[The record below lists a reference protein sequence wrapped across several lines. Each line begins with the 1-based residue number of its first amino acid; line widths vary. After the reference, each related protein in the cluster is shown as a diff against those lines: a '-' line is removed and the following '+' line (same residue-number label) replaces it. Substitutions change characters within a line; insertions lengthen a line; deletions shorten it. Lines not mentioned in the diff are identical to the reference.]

1 MTQVLDKLS
10 DKTHSQGSTQSES
23 SQMTQLK
30 AKLAE
35 KIQLHR
41 PRTAKLT
48 KEYADV
54 VIDKVDIGQCMGG
67 ARDIRCLVTDISYLD
82 PQEGIRF
89 RGKTI
94 PETFAALPKAPG
106 SVYPTVESF
115 WYFLLTGDVPTQAQV
130 DEVVAQWKT
139 RQEVPKYVFD
149 VIRALPRDSHPM
161 VMISTGILAL
171 QKDSKFAAHY
181 NSGKFNKMN
190 AWESLYEDASDL
202 VARIPVIAAFIY
214 NLKYRGDK
222 QAAIDP
228 KLDMGANF
236 AHMIGQSEEYKDVA
250 RMYFILHSD
259 HESGNVSAH
268 TTHLVHSA
276 LSDPYYAYSAGLN
289 GLAGPLHGLANQEVL
304 SWTMKFQ
311 EKYCKGVEPTKELI
325 TKALWDTLNSGQA
338 IPGYGHA
345 VLRKTDPRYMSQ
357 REFCLRTPGLK
368 DDPLFK
374 LVSMIFEVAPGVLGE
389 HGHTKNPWPNVD
401 AQSGVIQWYY
411 GLKNWDFY
419 TVLFGVGRAL
429 GCMANITWDRALGY
443 ALERPKSVTTDML
456 EKWAAEGGRK

>member
-1 MTQVLDKLS
+1 M
-10 DKTHSQGSTQSES
+10 ST
-23 SQMTQLK
+23 LK
-30 AKLAE
+30 ETLKQ
-35 KIQLHR
+35 KIEEHR
-41 PRTAKLT
+41 PRTTRLV
-48 KEYADV
+48 KEFGK
-54 VIDKVDIGQCMGG
+54 VIIDQVNIDQCIGG
-67 ARDIRCLVTDISYLD
+67 ARDIRSLVTDISYLD

-89 RGKTI
+89 RGKNI

-106 SVYPTVESF
+106 SAYPTVESF
-115 WYFLLTGDVPTQAQV
+115 WSFLLTGDVPNDAQV
-130 DEVVAQWKT
+130 AEVVAEWKV
-139 RQEVPKYVFD
+139 RQVVPSYVWD
-149 VIRALPRDSHPM
+149 ALRALPRDSHPM
-161 VMISTGILAL
+161 VMLSVAMLTL
-171 QKDSKFAAHY
+171 QKDSKFAACY
-181 NSGKFNKMN
+181 NSGKFNKMT
-190 AWESLYEDASDL
+190 AWESVYEDASDI

-214 NLKYRGDK
+214 NLKYRNDK
-222 QAAIDP
+222 QIAIDP

-304 SWTMKFQ
+304 DWTLKFQ

-325 TKALWDTLNSGQA
+325 KDALWDTLNAGQV

-357 REFCLRTPGLK
+357 REFCLNTPGLK
-368 DDPLFK
+368 DDSLFK
-374 LVSMIFEVAPGVLGE
+374 VVSMIFEVAPGVLTE
-389 HGHTKNPWPNVD
+389 HGKTKNPWPNVD
-401 AQSGVIQWYY
+401 AQSGVIQMYY
-411 GLKNWDFY
+411 GLTEFDFY

-429 GCMANITWDRALGY
+429 GCMANITWDRGLGY
-443 ALERPKSVTTDML
+443 AIERPKSVTTAML
-456 EKWAAEGGRK
+456 EKWAAAGGRDLA